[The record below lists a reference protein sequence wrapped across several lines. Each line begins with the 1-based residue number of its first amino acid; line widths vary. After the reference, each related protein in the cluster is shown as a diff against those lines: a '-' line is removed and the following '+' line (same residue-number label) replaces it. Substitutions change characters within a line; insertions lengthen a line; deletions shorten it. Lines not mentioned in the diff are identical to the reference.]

1 MHKNTKYLV
10 FGLTLPLL
18 TAIVWVIWVLLL
30 PSIREHFL
38 HTVSTKVER
47 NILNNKKRK
56 ARK

>member
-56 ARK
+56 GRK